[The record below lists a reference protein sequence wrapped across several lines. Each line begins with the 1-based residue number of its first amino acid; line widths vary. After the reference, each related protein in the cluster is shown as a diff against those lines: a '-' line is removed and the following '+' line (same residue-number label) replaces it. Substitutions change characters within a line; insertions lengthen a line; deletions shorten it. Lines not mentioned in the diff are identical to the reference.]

1 MATPSDDETTC
12 GLAPPSFVV
21 TDTTFARAVLAAP
34 LPVVVVFH
42 AGSCE
47 ASRTLVPIIRRI
59 TPEFVGR
66 LLVAFVDVDNEAL
79 IADQYNV
86 QGVPSLVTFQDGEPM
101 MRLIGFAAAGLVRE
115 LFREAATGRCAH
127 TLWRPTEETFEDA
140 VIIPLLEGWRW
151 LYTRQEPCV
160 LRAGRRSRRGR
171 VDILVQSAD
180 PERPLTLFENKRLI
194 LSQRDVQE
202 AASQAHGYA
211 EALQVP
217 SFVVAAPS
225 GMWIYGVRAES
236 VALKGAFSS
245 LDVYRRPEAVRD
257 LLLRLH
263 TA

>member
-1 MATPSDDETTC
+1 MATTSDDETTF
-12 GLAPPSFVV
+12 GLASPAIV
-21 TDTTFARAVLAAP
+21 TEMTFARAVLAAP
-34 LPVVVVFH
+34 LPVIVVFH

-47 ASRTLVPIIRRI
+47 ASRTLVPMLRRI
-59 TPEFVGR
+59 APAFIGR
-66 LLVAFVDVDNEAL
+66 LLVAFVDVDDEAL

-86 QGVPSLVTFQDGEPM
+86 QAVPSLVVFQDGEPM
-101 MRLIGFAAAGLVRE
+101 MRLIGFAAEGLVQE
-115 LFREAATGRCAH
+115 LFREVAGGRSGH
-127 TLWRPTEETFEDA
+127 TLWRPTEEAFEDT
-140 VIIPLLEGWRW
+140 VIIPLLEGWGW
-151 LYTRQEPCV
+151 LYTRQESCV

-180 PERPLTLFENKRLI
+180 PDCPLTLFENKRLI

-225 GMWIYGVRAES
+225 GMWVYALQAES
-236 VALKGAFSS
+236 LALKGAFSS
-245 LDVYRRPEAVRD
+245 LDVYRRPEGLRD